1 MRSGPIWDTL
11 PVLCD
16 HVQYLP
22 PWTAFHINK
31 LKSTSSPSH
40 PGAHATDRPLS
51 LSPPSAAAP
60 SVHLQSR
67 LEHWLVIHKAHCKSI
82 ITLTPTGSHPVISST
97 KPTARASSHSH
108 PQAHTQCFCHNP
120 PLGGNRWVKG
130 CEHFKSSTTQPKKA
144 FQEPHARWHPCPQS
158 VGCLVPIP
166 FQPQHQLQVGEG
178 RGAI

>member
-1 MRSGPIWDTL
+1 MAPFGTHC
-11 PVLCD
+11 LCS
-16 HVQYLP
+16 VI
-22 PWTAFHINK
+22 TC
-31 LKSTSSPSH
+31 STSCHGQLSTSINSSPHHLRAAREPTPRTGHCLSH
-40 PGAHATDRPLS
+40 LPLP
-51 LSPPSAAAP
+51 LP
-60 SVHLQSR
+60 LR
-67 LEHWLVIHKAHCKSI
+67 F
-82 ITLTPTGSHPVISST
+82 ISSPALNTGWSFT

-144 FQEPHARWHPCPQS
+144 FQEPHVRWHPCPQS